1 MPIKNGQPNL
11 PVYDEGR
18 QSVAPDYIIKGSTV
32 KMILELGNVWFVGKA
47 SFGVTWRVLQVAV
60 LSNHPNGRD
69 THVRSVRVYAPTPDA
84 AAGGGGSAVAGAGR
98 EGVAFGTADAL
109 QYASVR

>member
-1 MPIKNGQPNL
+1 MQVPIKNGQPNL

-18 QSVAPDYIIKGSTV
+18 QSVSPDYIIKGSTV

-60 LSNHPNGRD
+60 LSRPQLEG
-69 THVRSVRVYAPTPDA
+69 YAFCEDDDEETT
-84 AAGGGGSAVAGAGR
+84 AVPEFSML
-98 EGVAFGTADAL
+98 EG
-109 QYASVR
+109 